1 MRHLVDLNVEIIPVS
16 CTLLRKRKSCKLKAL
31 FSEVRAGL

>member
-16 CTLLRKRKSCKLKAL
+16 CKLLAKLNNGKLKTL
-31 FSEVRAGL
+31 GP